1 MAFQEPQLLRNTEVQ
16 AVFAGI
22 LTPRDAVEG
31 KEALIR
37 AFTLFISTEEDKIKQ
52 SQAVQQSK
60 PLPLFLL
67 LECQLTC
74 FLSAKQR
81 TRGWIF

>member
-37 AFTLFISTEEDKIKQ
+37 AFTLHHD
-52 SQAVQQSK
+52 
-60 PLPLFLL
+60 
-67 LECQLTC
+67 
-74 FLSAKQR
+74 
-81 TRGWIF
+81 